1 MKLKILNQ
9 KKGIFRFS
17 LILLMLFGFA
27 EVGVLAWY
35 VITSRIDNN
44 TVQAGVLDLEVEP
57 KHIKFESDT
66 DSTGSKTLTLRNN
79 GTLPLQYDIEIFNT
93 SHDCKYISAEV
104 TSNGSYYVIFDI
116 PSSTNFV
123 PTGVLMVSK
132 NISYV
137 FNLKGDAP
145 SRNINC
151 EINLHLIA
159 WQSEFVSPTEGFTD
173 KEVVK
178 YQIVFEKPEMGSLPI
193 PGQNILYDL
202 NPTFNID
209 DEIE

>member
-1 MKLKILNQ
+1 
-9 KKGIFRFS
+9 
-17 LILLMLFGFA
+17 MLFGFA
-27 EVGVLAWY
+27 GVGVFALY
-35 VITSRIDNN
+35 VISSRIDNN

-66 DSTGSKTLTLRNN
+66 DKTDSKVLTLTNS
-79 GTLPLQYDIEIFNT
+79 GTLPLQYDIEVFNT

-104 TSNGSYYVIFDI
+104 TSNGNYYLIFDI

-123 PTGVLMVSK
+123 PTGVLTGSED
-132 NISYV
+132 ISYL

-178 YQIVFEKPEMGSLPI
+178 YQIVFKKPEMGSLPI
-193 PGQNILYDL
+193 PGTDILYEL
-202 NPTFNID
+202 TPVFNTD
-209 DEIE
+209 